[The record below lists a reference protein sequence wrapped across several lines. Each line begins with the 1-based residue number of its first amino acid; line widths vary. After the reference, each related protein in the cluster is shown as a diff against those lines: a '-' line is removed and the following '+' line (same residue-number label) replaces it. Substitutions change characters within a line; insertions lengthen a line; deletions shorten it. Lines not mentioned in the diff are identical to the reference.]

1 MMALKLEVFADEQ
14 FSPADPANAPETLE
28 LSVVEDMRLAAF
40 DSGYRAGWDDAIAAA
55 AGEEATLNEQIG
67 RNLQGLA
74 FTYHEARS
82 HVLRAL
88 SPLIADI
95 AVRLLP
101 EIAHAALPQLV
112 AEALGPYAELAADA
126 PVEVMLH
133 PDARAR
139 VEALLGNSLDLP
151 LTLRDDP
158 GLSPGQI
165 WLRLGETETRIDI
178 DAALGTI
185 RAVLEDFFD
194 PAAKDRRHG

>member
-1 MMALKLEVFADEQ
+1 MMALKLEVFADDA
-14 FSPADPANAPETLE
+14 FSAPVPEAAPEMFESAL
-28 LSVVEDMRLAAF
+28 VEEMRLAAF
-40 DSGYRAGWDDAIAAA
+40 DAGYRAGWDDAIAAA
-55 AGEEATLNEQIG
+55 AGEEAALNDQVG
-67 RNLQGLA
+67 RNIQGLA

-126 PVEVMLH
+126 PVEVMVH

-139 VEALLGNSLDLP
+139 VETLLGTSPDLP
-151 LTLRDDP
+151 LTVRDDA
-158 GLSPGQI
+158 GLAPGQV

-178 DAALGTI
+178 DAALGSI
-185 RAVLEDFFD
+185 RTVLQDFFD
-194 PAAKDRRHG
+194 PAAKERRHG